1 MRGRDQIAGGEGAFA
16 CACCDNVPSGED
28 STPSRQWS
36 DTHSRSECVSTCAGH
51 TFGYESVSEEAW
63 ADAGTEAPDGIPY
76 EMRPPARKRRRNSD
90 FGRNRCEN
98 ACSGVEMTPERRSR
112 THLLRERALRRESD
126 AATGVPDGIPH
137 EVRPPARKR
146 RRNSDFARNCCENAP
161 SGAKRRRRATSCVL
175 VATSQTDT
183 RRACRTSRRRRPRWC
198 PRRSPAG
205 QGSRR
210 HRR

>member
-1 MRGRDQIAGGEGAFA
+1 MAITKSPAEKVLSHALA
-16 CACCDNVPSGED
+16 AI
-28 STPSRQWS
+28 
-36 DTHSRSECVSTCAGH
+36 TC
-51 TFGYESVSEEAW
+51 
-63 ADAGTEAPDGIPY
+63 
-76 EMRPPARKRRRNSD
+76 PPARIQHRRGNGAIHIRAPNVYRPARVTHSGTNLYRKRP
-90 FGRNRCEN
+90 GL
-98 ACSGVEMTPERRSR
+98 TPERRLPTGFR
-112 THLLRERALRRESD
+112 TRCALRRESG

-198 PRRSPAG
+198 PRRLPAG

>member
-76 EMRPPARKRRRNSD
+76 ENAPSGEKATPQRGFPTGFRT
-90 FGRNRCEN
+90 RC
-98 ACSGVEMTPERRSR
+98 
-112 THLLRERALRRESD
+112 ALRREND
-126 AATGVPDGIPH
+126 AGTVTLHVIAART
-137 EVRPPARKR
+137 RPPA
-146 RRNSDFARNCCENAP
+146 P
-161 SGAKRRRRATSCVL
+161 KRRRRATSCVL

-183 RRACRTSRRRRPRWC
+183 RRACRTSRRRRLRWC